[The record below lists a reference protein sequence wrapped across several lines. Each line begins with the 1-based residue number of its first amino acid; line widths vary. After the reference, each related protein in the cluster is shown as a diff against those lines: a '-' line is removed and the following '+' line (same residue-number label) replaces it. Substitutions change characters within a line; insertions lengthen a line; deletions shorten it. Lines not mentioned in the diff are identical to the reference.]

1 MKKSQLF
8 FILFITLL
16 GALLGAS
23 LLWDIGWGRQAG
35 VNLWA
40 NLWEMLKIVPPSF
53 VLIALFDVWVRREH
67 VENQLGASSGI
78 RGYLWAVLLA
88 GVSVGGVY
96 VMFPLAASL
105 HRKGASLRMVFAY
118 LGFAGVCRIPMML
131 FEASYL
137 GPLFT
142 VLRLVTAIPLAGLLG
157 AILGTALEKKRY
169 AINQPGAART
179 E

>member
-1 MKKSQLF
+1 MKKSLWF
-8 FILFITLL
+8 FILFLVLL
-16 GALLGAS
+16 GTLIGAS
-23 LLWDIGWGRQAG
+23 YIWDIGWGYLAG
-35 VNLWA
+35 ANLWA

-53 VLIALFDVWVRREH
+53 ILIALFDVWVKREH
-67 VENQLGASSGI
+67 VESQLGTSSGI

-105 HRKGASLRMVFAY
+105 HRKGASLRIVFAY

-142 VLRLVTAIPLAGLLG
+142 VLRLTTAIPLAGLLG
-157 AILGTALEKKRY
+157 ALLGAALEKKQY
-169 AINQPGAART
+169 KISQPTA
-179 E
+179 

>member
-1 MKKSQLF
+1 MKRQLLF
-8 FILFITLL
+8 FLLFITLL
-16 GALLGAS
+16 GALIGAS
-23 LLWDIGWGRQAG
+23 YLWDIGWGRQAG
-35 VNLWA
+35 ANLWA

-53 VLIALFDVWVRREH
+53 VLIALFDVWVKREQ
-67 VENQLGASSGI
+67 VEDRLGSSGGI

-105 HRKGASLRMVFAY
+105 HRKGASLRIVFAY
-118 LGFAGVCRIPMML
+118 LGFAGICRIPMIL

-142 VLRLVTAIPLAGLLG
+142 ILRLTTAIPLAGLLG
-157 AILGTALEKKRY
+157 ALLGAALEKREY
-169 AINQPGAART
+169 VINQPDVA
-179 E
+179 

>member
-1 MKKSQLF
+1 MKKSLVF
-8 FILFITLL
+8 FIIFIILL
-16 GALLGAS
+16 GALIGAS
-23 LLWDIGWGRQAG
+23 YLWDIGWGRQAG
-35 VNLWA
+35 ANLLA
-40 NLWEMLKIVPPSF
+40 NLWEMLAIVPPSF
-53 VLIALFDVWVRREH
+53 VLIALFDVWVKREH
-67 VENQLGASSGI
+67 VEGQLGSASGI

-142 VLRLVTAIPLAGLLG
+142 VLRLTTAIPLAGLLG
-157 AILGTALEKKRY
+157 AALGAWMEKKQY
-169 AINQPGAART
+169 AINRPGAA
-179 E
+179 